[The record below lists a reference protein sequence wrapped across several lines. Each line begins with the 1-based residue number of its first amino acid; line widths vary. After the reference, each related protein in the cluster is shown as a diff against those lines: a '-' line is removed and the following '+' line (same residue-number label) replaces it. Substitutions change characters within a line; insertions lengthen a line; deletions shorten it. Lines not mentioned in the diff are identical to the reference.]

1 MQANNIFIINNLSD
15 KLLIEKFRNGDQRA
29 FTELFD
35 RYSLQLKNS
44 LMAKNRFIREDE
56 AEDYVADTFVTFYE
70 KVINGQYTD
79 KGTLFNYLYTIAHRL
94 YLKHI
99 KSNRED
105 ETDDER
111 LTRLFDTIYEDDTD
125 KEYYMQLVEQ
135 ILVNLSIGKNE
146 KQVKC
151 ADLFYARYGI
161 PKISDEDYYNEYP
174 EKFTTVIDVRRKRN
188 KCMDKLKELVKEAIK
203 NIES

>member
-1 MQANNIFIINNLSD
+1 MQANNIFNINNVSD

-35 RYSLQLKNS
+35 RYYLQLKNS

-94 YLKHI
+94 YSKHI
-99 KSNRED
+99 KRSREG

-151 ADLFYARYGI
+151 ADLLYAQYGI

-188 KCMDKLKELVKEAIK
+188 KSMDKLKELVNEAIK